1 MELERERERSERL
14 RRYLRERVA
23 ANRRL
28 QGRLLE
34 LSSQNRQQARA
45 ISMLVET
52 IRKIKDEG

>member
-28 QGRLLE
+28 QRRLLE